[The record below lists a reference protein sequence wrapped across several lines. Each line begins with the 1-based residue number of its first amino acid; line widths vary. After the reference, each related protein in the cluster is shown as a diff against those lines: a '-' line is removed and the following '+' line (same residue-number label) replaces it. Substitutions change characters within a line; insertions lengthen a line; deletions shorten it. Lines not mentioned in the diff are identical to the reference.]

1 MAPSMAGP
9 RSGYQKAGR
18 AVKSGL
24 RHYAAVARDAG
35 RVLSAVAWR
44 LRTGKRPYVLAG
56 ANFESASAGCRA
68 CHRLVHELNVRG
80 LRAYSLGRIN
90 PEWNETRLTRE
101 GAWLMCA
108 VAGAVAVYPEVV
120 TGNPL
125 RARTVARWVLNTP
138 GYIGGEAAYDPS
150 ELVFTWSKRF
160 YDTDRVLTVSVI
172 EPELF
177 NMDGS
182 PAKTLDCFYVGKGDL
197 RGAARVA
204 LTDGMTEITRKWP
217 PVRREVADLLRRTG
231 TLYTYDDCTSL
242 VDEALQCGC
251 RVVLLPEEQEIT
263 RAEVRRDLSDSDR
276 EGQLTRFIEVTQRR
290 K

>member
-1 MAPSMAGP
+1 MY
-9 RSGYQKAGR
+9 RKAKR
-18 AVKSGL
+18 ALKSGL
-24 RHYAAVARDAG
+24 RHGADVARDVG
-35 RVLSAVAWR
+35 RVLSATAWR

-56 ANFESASAGCRA
+56 ANFERASAGTRA
-68 CHRLVHELNVRG
+68 CHRLVHEINGRG
-80 LRAYSLGRIN
+80 LRAYSLGAVN
-90 PEWNETRLTRE
+90 PEWDETRLTRE

-125 RARTVARWVLNTP
+125 RARNVARWVLNTP
-138 GYIGGEAAYDPS
+138 GYLGGDAAYDPS
-150 ELVFTWSKRF
+150 ELVFTWSRRF

-177 NMDGS
+177 NTDGS
-182 PAKTLDCFYVGKGDL
+182 PTKTLDCYYVGKGDL

-204 LTDGMTEITRKWP
+204 LTDGMTEITSSWP
-217 PVRREVADLLRRTG
+217 PTRREVADLLRRTR

-242 VDEALQCGC
+242 IGEALQCGC
-251 RVVLLPEEQEIT
+251 RVVLLPEEREVT
-263 RAEVRRDLSDSDR
+263 RADVERDLPDPDHDA
-276 EGQLTRFIEVTQRR
+276 QLTRFIDGTQSR